1 MLWSAIVYTGLVV
14 AAIGLIFVV
23 KPIER
28 LHVTTRWQGLAI
40 IGIGVLL
47 VGIGLNAAATE
58 SRAKRVETRL
68 DEFVPVWQFSER
80 HTISVAA
87 SPERVFDAIKRVR
100 ASDIALFKT
109 LTWIRRGGR
118 RLPESILNA
127 SDTASL
133 LDVAT
138 RSGFIYL
145 INDPPRELVVG
156 TMVMGPRGSRGTLTP
171 ESFKASLPPGYA
183 LAAMNFVVRPEGPN
197 ASIVSTET
205 RVFANSPESRRRF
218 ARYWRLIYP
227 GSAIIRRMWLRA
239 IRKRAMTSVSGIGL
253 TYKSES
259 QPKIE
264 EERQAEGDQ
273 HETRP

>member
-1 MLWSAIVYTGLVV
+1 
-14 AAIGLIFVV
+14 
-23 KPIER
+23 
-28 LHVTTRWQGLAI
+28 LAI

-47 VGIGLNAAATE
+47 FGIGLKAPATE
-58 SRAKRVETRL
+58 SRANKVETRL

-87 SPERVFDAIKRVR
+87 SPERVFDAIRHVR
-100 ASDIALFKT
+100 ANDIAFFKT

-118 RLPESILNA
+118 TLPESILNA

-145 INDPPRELVVG
+145 VNDPPRELVVG
-156 TMVMGPRGSRGTLTP
+156 TIVIVPGGSRGALTP
-171 ESFKASLPPGYA
+171 ETFKASLPPGYA
-183 LAAMNFVVRPEGPN
+183 LAAMNFVVTPDGPN

-218 ARYWRLIYP
+218 ARYWRMIYP

-239 IRKRAMTSVSGIGL
+239 VRRRAMTGVSGIGL
-253 TYKSES
+253 TYQSES

-264 EERQAEGDQ
+264 EKRQPQDDQ
-273 HETRP
+273 NEPRR